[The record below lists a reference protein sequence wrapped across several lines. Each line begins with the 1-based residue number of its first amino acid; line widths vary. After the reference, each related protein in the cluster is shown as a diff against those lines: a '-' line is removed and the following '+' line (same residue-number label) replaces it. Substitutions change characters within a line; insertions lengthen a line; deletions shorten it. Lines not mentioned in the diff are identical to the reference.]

1 MIQLAECSKNYLLLI
16 HVFNKVMVMGEQSK
30 YVKEYHITI
39 DLLLLRPLYNKLDL
53 RLPVSRISAHLV
65 RV

>member
-1 MIQLAECSKNYLLLI
+1 
-16 HVFNKVMVMGEQSK
+16 MVMGEQSK